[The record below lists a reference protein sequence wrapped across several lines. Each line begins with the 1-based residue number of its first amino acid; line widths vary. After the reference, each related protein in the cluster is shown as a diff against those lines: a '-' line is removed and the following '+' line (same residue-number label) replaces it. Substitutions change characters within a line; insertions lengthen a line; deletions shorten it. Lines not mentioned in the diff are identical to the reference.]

1 MSVLSNTPT
10 LSYIYIKD
18 MIITYKG
25 QSYIIQNTYTN
36 KAYIYWDYNNPYSLT
51 FSNTIL
57 KELAGRF
64 YIYFNDKGNPTPV
77 PQTELEITFSEN
89 VSKDLINEKILGIKE
104 EINGITGEKFA
115 TIEQTVDEIKQTV
128 GKVQEDIEGN
138 TQQISTL
145 KQTSDSISAE
155 VSSLDRKFN
164 DDLEAKKLRDDI
176 SSAILALQSTLGL
189 FSSDMSKYMEDNR
202 LSDVE
207 KNEINSY
214 KNELETDRLELNTY
228 LDTIISSLRAN
239 GQTDKVNTLTTQ
251 KDLLNASVRNLITN
265 IDTACTDNV
274 FTNTEISTITSY
286 FANVNSKLTETKNL
300 VSDYIFLGV
309 GGDLIEEI
317 GKISVK
323 QDQISLSVSKT
334 ESSLKNSL
342 NLAKSLIQDIIDSNN
357 TTLLN
362 YKNCFN
368 IIVEDRTITQEEI
381 DSLQLRINAMD
392 ETVDNINA
400 KKNELISNTLL
411 DSNVKDELKKTYEN
425 FINKYQVMK
434 DTVDNAISN
443 GVVNDVELI
452 DINKEINEYY
462 EQLNNI
468 HSKMCDAIDNI
479 DSNITNKAIADAK
492 SDIQKEIDELS
503 SIVNNIQVDA
513 EGAILGSFIDRQ
525 EKDNI
530 LQNLNTLERE
540 KIDVD
545 NRFNEWYNS
554 SFLYGSLKQ
563 TYKQVYDE
571 YVNKYNTLRDLC
583 NTIANKSDLVSD
595 EERLSIENATDELLV
610 ALDNFFKESE
620 TVIGIITSNEMNYI
634 KGNLS
639 KDFNDINNAL
649 NGLNTQ
655 MNEAFKDGIITEMEL
670 KDINSM
676 LVQLDKE
683 KMDIDKAYG
692 EIYNNENLTK
702 TLLSYYAPI
711 VSALLVRFP
720 NAGVYEYG
728 RAVSVTKINV
738 DVTKKSESIQNINF
752 YQNNNL
758 ISTISTDCSEGGTFS
773 YTFEQPVSITS
784 NISNSYFKVIV
795 NDGTTSV
802 TANTN
807 PIEFVYPYYYG
818 AINDGVEINEDLIK
832 NLKKEVAKKGNKTY
846 SYSPNYQ
853 KIVIAYP
860 KSYGVLKSIVDPN
873 GFELKFSF
881 TLTELN
887 IVGLDGKSQPY
898 YVYSNEASTNT
909 DFKITFK
916 Y

>member
-1 MSVLSNTPT
+1 M
-10 LSYIYIKD
+10 
-18 MIITYKG
+18 
-25 QSYIIQNTYTN
+25 
-36 KAYIYWDYNNPYSLT
+36 
-51 FSNTIL
+51 
-57 KELAGRF
+57 
-64 YIYFNDKGNPTPV
+64 
-77 PQTELEITFSEN
+77 
-89 VSKDLINEKILGIKE
+89 
-104 EINGITGEKFA
+104 
-115 TIEQTVDEIKQTV
+115 
-128 GKVQEDIEGN
+128 
-138 TQQISTL
+138 
-145 KQTSDSISAE
+145 
-155 VSSLDRKFN
+155 
-164 DDLEAKKLRDDI
+164 
-176 SSAILALQSTLGL
+176 
-189 FSSDMSKYMEDNR
+189 
-202 LSDVE
+202 
-207 KNEINSY
+207 
-214 KNELETDRLELNTY
+214 
-228 LDTIISSLRAN
+228 
-239 GQTDKVNTLTTQ
+239 
-251 KDLLNASVRNLITN
+251 
-265 IDTACTDNV
+265 
-274 FTNTEISTITSY
+274 
-286 FANVNSKLTETKNL
+286 
-300 VSDYIFLGV
+300 
-309 GGDLIEEI
+309 
-317 GKISVK
+317 
-323 QDQISLSVSKT
+323 
-334 ESSLKNSL
+334 
-342 NLAKSLIQDIIDSNN
+342 AKSLVQDIIDSNN

-362 YKNCFN
+362 YKNCLN
-368 IIVEDRTITQEEI
+368 IITEDRTVTKEEI
-381 DSLQLRINAMD
+381 DSLQVRTNAMD
-392 ETVDNINA
+392 ETVNNITN
-400 KKNELISNTLL
+400 KKNELISNSLL
-411 DSNVKDELKKTYEN
+411 DNTIKNELKKAYED
-425 FINKYQVMK
+425 FANKYQSMK
-434 DTVDNAISN
+434 DTVNRAMSN
-443 GVVNDVELI
+443 GVVNDIELI
-452 DINKEINEYY
+452 DINEEINEYY

-468 HSKMCDAIDNI
+468 HSKMCDAVDNR
-479 DSNITNKAIADAK
+479 DTNTTNKAIADAK
-492 SDIQKEIDELS
+492 SDVQKEIDDLT
-503 SIVNNIQVDA
+503 SIVNNIQVDT
-513 EGAILGSFIDRQ
+513 EGAILGSLVDRQ

-530 LQNLNTLERE
+530 LQNLSILERE
-540 KIDVD
+540 KLDVD

-784 NISNSYFKVIV
+784 NISNSYFKVIG

-818 AINDGVEINEDLIK
+818 VINDGVEINEDLIK